1 MNNKFSNINNH
12 EDNEIE
18 EDIKYDPKCD
28 EIEATEE
35 QEDFIESIS
44 IYNLI

>member
-18 EDIKYDPKCD
+18 EDIKYEPRFD
-28 EIEATEE
+28 EIDETEE
-35 QEDFIESIS
+35 HDDFIESIS
-44 IYNLI
+44 TTY